1 MSQQSKSKMSNE
13 DEDIFDFVLDD
24 MSVNTAHRNFDLTG
38 KFHIGD
44 ITCTHLLI
52 KTPNG
57 EDVKMLRKK
66 AIDPDSSDEF
76 EDAKS
81 FFGNSN
87 NNAENYGNKLLE
99 IDYIDVKKNSP
110 ELQNNFGNILKN
122 IKIDLAKVNI
132 IIHQDAILHLVEKIT
147 KFTTEVESKLKYLN
161 FNAANT
167 DLKPNSPIPSQNHSA
182 GNTIW
187 FKIINNKV
195 I

>member
-24 MSVNTAHRNFDLTG
+24 MSVNTTHRNFDLTG

-81 FFGNSN
+81 FVDGDNSVPKGWKMSTHK
-87 NNAENYGNKLLE
+87 EEDGRTS
-99 IDYIDVKKNSP
+99 IMCPQVFS
-110 ELQNNFGNILKN
+110 
-122 IKIDLAKVNI
+122 V
-132 IIHQDAILHLVEKIT
+132 
-147 KFTTEVESKLKYLN
+147 
-161 FNAANT
+161 
-167 DLKPNSPIPSQNHSA
+167 
-182 GNTIW
+182 
-187 FKIINNKV
+187 
-195 I
+195 